1 MVRKEGTNGGHSLC
15 EHALTD
21 KLADSLARCW

>member
-21 KLADSLARCW
+21 KLADSRARG